1 MEFRRVLFRSAYE
14 RNIDV
19 NIVRATLKEGDKRP
33 RWRFRHGADE
43 WSATIEDEE
52 FIWALNED
60 KTGLTLGVGQHMRVD
75 LAIDLTRTDDEWETK
90 NRRIIRVREHN
101 VRRKKGN

>member
-1 MEFRRVLFRSAYE
+1 MPPVVAARPSDQQDVAYE

-75 LAIDLTRTDDEWETK
+75 VAIDLKRIDEDRKSTRL
-90 NRRIIRVREHN
+90 NSSH
-101 VRRKKGN
+101 